1 MGRLRRILFSG
12 SFRAFEQQTV
22 VIVFVEGLE
31 SHMTNQ
37 SVWNGHMNCIK
48 IQMQTIYYQDAHTLL
63 FLKVERHSS
72 LSSSYFQIRQ

>member
-1 MGRLRRILFSG
+1 MGRLRRILSSG
-12 SFRAFEQQTV
+12 SFRAFEQQTM

-63 FLKVERHSS
+63 FLAVERHS
-72 LSSSYFQIRQ
+72 LSSFYFQIRQ

>member
-1 MGRLRRILFSG
+1 MGRLRRILSSG
-12 SFRAFEQQTV
+12 SFRAFEQLTV

-37 SVWNGHMNCIK
+37 SGNGHMNCIK

>member
-1 MGRLRRILFSG
+1 MGRLRRILSSG
-12 SFRAFEQQTV
+12 SLRAFEQQTV